1 MQLMCAASY
10 FTPSFEE
17 PEIAFAW
24 QARSCAGQVPEALLV
39 TEPQDPVN
47 FTSFDP
53 KEYHDKML
61 GVKGRATS
69 KGRGR
74 GKGDERPGLAPFGV
88 GRGRG
93 KGDGELDGLLNGGL
107 PRSKSHPSSLKDED
121 DEAYAEGLVGRAVSC
136 LPAMDSADTKP
147 SLAELV
153 DSDDGSVACWFY
165 RDPKNSV
172 QVKDAAALCRFALQ
186 LNCASPQGSLP
197 ITCVGTAGSVYEN
210 QAPWVA

>member
-1 MQLMCAASY
+1 
-10 FTPSFEE
+10 
-17 PEIAFAW
+17 
-24 QARSCAGQVPEALLV
+24 
-39 TEPQDPVN
+39 
-47 FTSFDP
+47 
-53 KEYHDKML
+53 ML

-172 QVKDAAALCRFALQ
+172 QVKDAAASCCFALQ
-186 LNCASPQGSLP
+186 LDLRLASGLAADYLCRHCRVRLRKPSSSGGLRLGISRTSFPCGTRMAPTSSCRCARSSNSRSPPTDLSRHRL
-197 ITCVGTAGSVYEN
+197 
-210 QAPWVA
+210 